1 MGASDRASA
10 SDALEPTQ
18 QLNTEVT
25 QTRGAEDPLIGRQ
38 VIGQYRIEKKIGVGG
53 MGAVYLA
60 QQTSVSRP
68 AVIKVLRSQHG
79 GSSED
84 GTARFA
90 VEDKAASSLNHPN
103 IVTIYNYGE
112 MEDGTLFLAMEYIAG
127 ETLAQRIDRCG
138 QIPVDRAVHIAT
150 QIARALGEAHAH
162 GVVHRDL
169 KPANVM
175 LVDRAGEPDF
185 VKVLDFGIA
194 KVDDAGVTSTGYVVG
209 TPRYMSPEQLLGK
222 RLDCRSDIYSAGIV
236 LYEMLAGVTPFQSET
251 PMGWM
256 HQHLEVPP
264 KPPSVLT
271 KGGKI
276 PAPVESVVLRALAK
290 APADRPPSMEM
301 FALDLVA
308 ALNAPTEPPPPP
320 WWRRAA
326 VRAAHLAAAVLVALA
341 SGTWR
346 LVRTIGS
353 GTWRFLRALGSGT
366 SRCVRAI
373 GSGTWRCVRA
383 IGSGTWRCVRAIG
396 SGMRRFVRAIGS
408 GTWRFVRAIGSGT
421 WRCVRAIGSGTWRF
435 VRAIG
440 TATRKVPS
448 AAGPVARRSAPTP
461 VRPAT
466 IVSGRS
472 VAMLATPLRRVLIA
486 LAIVL
491 AFAGMLLA
499 LFPAV
504 RADFGLGGD
513 DKPAVNKT
521 KRPAP
526 SPTPARERARDK
538 AR

>member
-1 MGASDRASA
+1 MAASDRASA

-90 VEDKAASSLNHPN
+90 VEAKAASSLNHPN
-103 IVTIYNYGE
+103 IVTIYNYGA

-127 ETLAQRIDRCG
+127 ETLAERLNRCG
-138 QIPVDRAVHIAT
+138 PLPVDRAVHIAT

-264 KPPSVLT
+264 KPPSALA

-326 VRAAHLAAAVLVALA
+326 VRAARLVAAVLVALA

-346 LVRTIGS
+346 CVRVIGS
-353 GTWRFLRALGSGT
+353 GMRRL
-366 SRCVRAI
+366 VRAI

-396 SGMRRFVRAIGS
+396 SGRFLRAIGSGTWRGVRAIGS
-408 GTWRFVRAIGSGT
+408 GTWRSLRALGAT
-421 WRCVRAIGSGTWRF
+421 
-435 VRAIG
+435 
-440 TATRKVPS
+440 TRKPPS
-448 AAGPVARRSAPTP
+448 AVGPATPRLVPTP

-466 IVSGRS
+466 IVHGRS
-472 VAMLATPLRRVLIA
+472 AAMLATPLRRVLLA

-491 AFAGMLLA
+491 AFAGLLVV

-521 KRPAP
+521 KRHPAP
-526 SPTPARERARDK
+526 SPTPARERPRDK